1 MRPEEIR
8 GLFQNAADFE
18 EHTVEAC
25 GKRLTAFF
33 IDGLTSGGDIAELV
47 LRPLRENLRA
57 DGRQTLLE
65 QAETGAVWCA
75 SVSRAKDAAA
85 AAEKL
90 VNGFCVVVF
99 PGEAEALCFETK
111 TGEKRAPS
119 APEVEPARE
128 DDLDEIFDCAQR
140 FVADCG
146 LLDKPEKESFR
157 KVLDSIRVIRADGKI
172 VSMARIAPAT
182 GDDLRL
188 ALVYTRDE
196 YRGKGYARKVVNSAK
211 NEILASGKR
220 VTLNVDR
227 KNPVSYHL
235 YLSLGFERMFSQ
247 GEFRRV
253 E

>member
-47 LRPLRENLRA
+47 LRPLRENLRT

-90 VNGFCVVVF
+90 VNGFCVVLF
-99 PGEAEALCFETK
+99 PGETEALCFETK
-111 TGEKRAPS
+111 TGEKRGPS
-119 APEVEPARE
+119 APES
-128 DDLDEIFDCAQR
+128 
-140 FVADCG
+140 
-146 LLDKPEKESFR
+146 ESTVKGAKDAFTETMR
-157 KVLDSIRVIRADGKI
+157 TNTSLVRRHLRTPS
-172 VSMARIAPAT
+172 
-182 GDDLRL
+182 LRL
-188 ALVYTRDE
+188 EQKLL
-196 YRGKGYARKVVNSAK
+196 GSK
-211 NEILASGKR
+211 SGTG
-220 VTLNVDR
+220 VTIC
-227 KNPVSYHL
+227 
-235 YLSLGFERMFSQ
+235 YLDGVCRQEHVERM
-247 GEFRRV
+247 RRRLDTIRLEGVLSPAAV
-253 E
+253 EETVLRGYQTHQ